1 MYPVHCR
8 CLSSLDTVSVFGIVL
23 HHLSRAYLAR
33 PVYLPKDNRAVTGS
47 PQTVFLQ
54 QPLQHLFRLVA
65 IVGSKECEE
74 ETEEIATLALRL
86 LHIVRGNIADGCR
99 LTLLLHFLLL
109 CSLPVKREIIG
120 SSVFRMLLK
129 ILFRSVVIPT
139 TAFVVTSA
147 DRWMQRHIIFVH
159 VIDERMPVSAFGAGM
174 PCCRSFI
181 LL

>member
-1 MYPVHCR
+1 MSV
-8 CLSSLDTVSVFGIVL
+8 LLDTVSVFGIVL

-33 PVYLPKDNRAVTGS
+33 PVYLPKITEPSRVAPNGI
-47 PQTVFLQ
+47 PQ

-109 CSLPVKREIIG
+109 CSLPVKEK
-120 SSVFRMLLK
+120 SL
-129 ILFRSVVIPT
+129 VVLC
-139 TAFVVTSA
+139 SGC
-147 DRWMQRHIIFVH
+147 
-159 VIDERMPVSAFGAGM
+159 S
-174 PCCRSFI
+174 
-181 LL
+181 